1 MVSLSSGLGVIRLCF
16 TTANSVGLEE
26 KDPHITW
33 GLLKQG
39 QMFSEETNLPFF
51 FYVFILFILH
61 ANASIGKNKVMK
73 DVENIGSGG
82 RTATNTGYLK
92 SSYR

>member
-1 MVSLSSGLGVIRLCF
+1 MGTFEARTDVLRRNKF
-16 TTANSVGLEE
+16 A
-26 KDPHITW
+26 
-33 GLLKQG
+33 
-39 QMFSEETNLPFF
+39 FF

>member
-1 MVSLSSGLGVIRLCF
+1 MGTFEARTDVLRRNKF
-16 TTANSVGLEE
+16 A
-26 KDPHITW
+26 
-33 GLLKQG
+33 
-39 QMFSEETNLPFF
+39 FFF
-51 FYVFILFILH
+51 FYVFILFILP